1 MTEDVVGQTE
11 EPIMVVRSTE
21 HGSKASKD
29 VEAALFTAGVALI
42 RSVEYRE
49 VEIDD

>member
-1 MTEDVVGQTE
+1 MTENVVGQIE

-21 HGSKASKD
+21 QGSKASKD
-29 VEAALFTAGVALI
+29 VEAALFTAGVALV
-42 RSVEYRE
+42 RSVECME